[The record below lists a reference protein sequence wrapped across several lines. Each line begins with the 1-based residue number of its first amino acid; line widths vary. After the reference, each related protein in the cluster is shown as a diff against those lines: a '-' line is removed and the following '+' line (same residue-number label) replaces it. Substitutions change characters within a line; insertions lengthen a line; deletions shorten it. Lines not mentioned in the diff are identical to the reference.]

1 MPVIRLEQAVSSVE
15 AVQPFDL
22 SDRGLLLG
30 DGVFDTS
37 LVMDGRMILRTRHI
51 ERLLKACDAFGLA
64 VSRADLDA
72 LADSAVS
79 SGDTGALR
87 LTVTRGPG
95 GRGLEGTTGQK
106 PTLLASFS
114 PQQLTWP
121 AQPVRLG
128 LSSIRRNPTAPSAR
142 HKTLAYTD
150 AVAGHRQARAAG
162 FDDALYCTMD
172 GRVACSSIANLF
184 ARFGNRLIT
193 PPLEDGVIAGVMR
206 GWILEHAAAAGF
218 KASEESLDLATLK
231 TADTVFLTNSLRL
244 IVPVGAVDEMAF
256 DPVMPRPLE
265 ELVEQLLTGVD

>member
-1 MPVIRLEQAVSSVE
+1 MPVIRLQQAVSSSE

-37 LVMDGRMILRTRHI
+37 LIIDGRMILRTRHI
-51 ERLLKACDAFGLA
+51 ERLLNACDAFGLA
-64 VSRADLDA
+64 VSRADLDS
-72 LADSAVS
+72 LADSALS
-79 SGDTGALR
+79 PGETGALR

-95 GRGLEGTTGQK
+95 GRGLEGPAGQK

-114 PQQLTWP
+114 SQPLTWP

-128 LSSIRRNPTAPSAR
+128 VSTIRRNPTAPSAR

-150 AVAGHRQARAAG
+150 AVAGQRQARADG
-162 FDDALYCTMD
+162 FDDALYCTTD
-172 GRVACSSIANLF
+172 GRVACSSIANIF
-184 ARFGNRLIT
+184 ARYDDRLIT
-193 PPLEDGVIAGVMR
+193 PPLTDGVVAGVMR

-218 KASEESLDLATLK
+218 KAVEESLDLATLK

-244 IVPVGAVDEMAF
+244 IVPVECIDDTVFHPEIPTSLVDIAGQILAGT
-256 DPVMPRPLE
+256 D
-265 ELVEQLLTGVD
+265 